1 MYQRIL
7 VPIDGSATS
16 ERALDEAIKIAQQQ
30 NAQVKVVHVLEDIWY
45 FDTED
50 YLNYAELIQS
60 MRGIGEKILA
70 QAQTKLQQAGVAVEI
85 KLLETQGERIASIIV
100 AEAKNSLADL
110 IIIGT
115 HGRSGFSRML
125 MGSTAEGVVR
135 TAVSYTHLT
144 LPTSDLV

>member
-16 ERALDEAIKIAQQQ
+16 ERVLDEAIKFAQQQ
-30 NAQVKVVHVLEDIWY
+30 NAQVEVVHVLEDISY
-45 FDTED
+45 FDNED
-50 YLNYAELIQS
+50 YLNYAELIQT

-70 QAQTKLQQAGVAVEI
+70 QAQKKLQQAGVVAEI
-85 KLLETQGERIASIIV
+85 KLLETQGERIASII
-100 AEAKNSLADL
+100 ATEAKNNLADL

-125 MGSTAEGVVR
+125 MGSIAEGVVR
-135 TAVSYTHLT
+135 TAHIPIL
-144 LPTSDLV
+144 LIRGN

>member
-16 ERALDEAIKIAQQQ
+16 DRALDEAIKFAQQQ
-30 NAQVKVVHVLEDIWY
+30 NAQVEVIHVLEDIWY
-45 FDTED
+45 FDNED

-70 QAQTKLQQAGVAVEI
+70 QAQKKLIQTGVAAEI
-85 KLLETQGERIASIIV
+85 KLLETQGERIASVI
-100 AEAKNSLADL
+100 ATEAKNNRADL
-110 IIIGT
+110 IIVGT

-125 MGSTAEGVVR
+125 MGSIAEGVVR
-135 TAVSYTHLT
+135 TAHIPILLIRGV
-144 LPTSDLV
+144 DV

>member
-45 FDTED
+45 FDNED

-110 IIIGT
+110 IIVGT

-125 MGSTAEGVVR
+125 MGSIAEGVVR
-135 TAVSYTHLT
+135 TAHIPILLIRGSV
-144 LPTSDLV
+144 DD